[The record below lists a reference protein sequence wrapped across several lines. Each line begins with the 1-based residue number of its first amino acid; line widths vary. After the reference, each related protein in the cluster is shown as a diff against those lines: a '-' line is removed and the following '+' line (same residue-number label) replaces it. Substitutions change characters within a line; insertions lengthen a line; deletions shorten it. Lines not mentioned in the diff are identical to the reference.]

1 MVVQERLLAH
11 STLASTLLPIHHQST
26 DASAAD
32 QDTIPREMSPGH
44 SLHDYN
50 ENEQLSNE
58 SSTLKKLD
66 GYPLRFIVR
75 TEDATGFSKFE
86 ENVLEYD
93 RRFSY
98 KMVVTLSTSSDEQVT
113 IELNDSLLNLLSDG
127 KLVRISEGHDTIIL
141 ERVYD
146 PYFLALH
153 GSMFASVT
161 PEEIEEISR
170 AG

>member
-1 MVVQERLLAH
+1 MIVQERLLAH
-11 STLASTLLPIHHQST
+11 STLASTLPPIHYQST
-26 DASAAD
+26 DASAAN
-32 QDTIPREMSPGH
+32 QDTIPREMSTVH

-58 SSTLKKLD
+58 SSTLTKPE
-66 GYPLRFIVR
+66 GYALRFIVR
-75 TEDATGFSKFE
+75 IEDATGISKYV

-98 KMVVTLSTSSDEQVT
+98 RMVITLSTSSDEQVT
-113 IELNDSLLNLLSDG
+113 IELDDSLLNLLSDG
-127 KLVRISEGHDTIIL
+127 KLVRRTKGQDTIVL

-146 PYFLALH
+146 PYLLALH
-153 GSMFASVT
+153 GTKFASVT

-170 AG
+170 AE